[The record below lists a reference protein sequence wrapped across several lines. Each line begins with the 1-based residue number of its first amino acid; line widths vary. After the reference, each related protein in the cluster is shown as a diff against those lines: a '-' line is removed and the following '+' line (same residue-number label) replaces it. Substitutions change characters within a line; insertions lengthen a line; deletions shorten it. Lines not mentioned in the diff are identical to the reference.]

1 MSECSVEKGS
11 KCQWKVIGV
20 GRRRTCTELGDRAV
34 LSRCRR
40 VVRSHTRRIFRF
52 SHACVSTVNNGYL
65 IQGSLAMI
73 VEGGY
78 VGHVGDLPLE
88 AVA

>member
-1 MSECSVEKGS
+1 MHESGRQGS
-11 KCQWKVIGV
+11 FV
-20 GRRRTCTELGDRAV
+20 TLPAH
-34 LSRCRR
+34 
-40 VVRSHTRRIFRF
+40 SHTANLPFLTCF

-78 VGHVGDLPLE
+78 GWPCG
-88 AVA
+88 